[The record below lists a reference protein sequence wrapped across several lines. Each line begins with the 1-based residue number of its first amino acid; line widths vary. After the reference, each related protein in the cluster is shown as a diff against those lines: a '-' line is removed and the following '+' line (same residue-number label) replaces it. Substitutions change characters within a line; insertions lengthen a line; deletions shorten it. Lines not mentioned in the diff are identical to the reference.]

1 MEVPATGSATSQN
14 VTTQTAASRSSLDY
28 DAFLKLLIAQMQR
41 QDPTNPTDPTQY
53 MSQLASFSTVEQ
65 VIKTN
70 SKLDSLLSASALSQI
85 DGLIGRTAMAITDAG
100 ETISGKIAALTIM
113 AGGNVATLEDGTQLL
128 LGPGV
133 TIS

>member
-1 MEVPATGSATSQN
+1 MEIPATSSATSQ
-14 VTTQTAASRSSLDY
+14 TSATQAATKRASLDY

-41 QDPTNPTDPTQY
+41 QDPTNPTDPAQY

-65 VIKTN
+65 AIKTN

-85 DGLIGRTAMAITDAG
+85 DGLIGRTATAIDDKG
-100 ETISGKIAALTIM
+100 QTITGKITALTILP
-113 AGGNVATLEDGTQLL
+113 AGNVATLDSGVQLL
-128 LGPGV
+128 LGAGV

>member
-1 MEVPATGSATSQN
+1 MEVSATGSASSQN
-14 VTTQTAASRSSLDY
+14 TATQTATSRSSLDY

>member
-1 MEVPATGSATSQN
+1 MEVSATGSASSQN
-14 VTTQTAASRSSLDY
+14 IATQTATSRSSLDY

>member
-1 MEVPATGSATSQN
+1 MEIPATGSATSQN
-14 VTTQTAASRSSLDY
+14 VATQTAASRSSLDY

-85 DGLIGRTAMAITDAG
+85 DGLIGRTATAVTDAG
-100 ETISGKIAALTIM
+100 ETVTGKIAALTILST
-113 AGGNVATLEDGTQLL
+113 GNVATLDSGVQLL